1 MNQRDGHTE
10 KIEKDFSRL
19 LERYN
24 RSKQVIDQLY
34 QSGGK
39 NDTTIRSEKNNKEEK
54 EKEYV
59 SREKYSKMRNLNKE
73 LKLTLK
79 EYIDRTKELESA
91 IRGKDDLIEKY
102 EKELREQQ
110 ENLYNQLQE
119 QKEQILKEDQ
129 QSRINEDLR
138 TQLSQAK
145 QKLIKKKA
153 KIQLLKDSQK
163 TVDSKFEDQK
173 QGFQQEL
180 ERVQK
185 LCEEFSNEIKDSEK
199 RLICLNQ
206 KEEDRR
212 YLEMMI
218 QEERDNTNKI
228 NEKKILQITIENQGK
243 RVQDLEELLKQA
255 EIRYQMLQGKLDQE
269 KQGLISELQET
280 LQKRKQKAKQM
291 QTQIQ
296 QLEQKLQDKSKEDI
310 IVNKQIQDLQGEQT
324 KLQSLLEDQKH
335 KTEQAINEAQFKVQ
349 EVKELKG
356 EIEKYRQ
363 TLQIQDEKLSKYDVQ
378 YQIDQ
383 KEKQRL
389 VHEIEICEQES
400 RKLQHLLYEQDREID
415 YMRQQQEQ
423 EILHIEK
430 KVDSLVTE
438 VHVAREEANE
448 WKRNANDLKRQL
460 QQQEEQTNQFKAKY
474 LKSKQNSK
482 NLENEQRFV
491 IQISND
497 SQLEEKVKLL
507 ENEKLLGER
516 EALKNTVVQQKS
528 SSIKQNQGAWTKSK
542 TWIKQH
548 KVIENEFFILK
559 YQFRMS
565 KSHGKNIHISY
576 HYLKPTSDLRN
587 HPK

>member
-1 MNQRDGHTE
+1 MNTRDGQTE

-39 NDTTIRSEKNNKEEK
+39 NDTTIRSEKNIKEEK

-59 SREKYSKMRNLNKE
+59 SRDKYSKMRNLNKE

-163 TVDSKFEDQK
+163 TIDSKFEDQK

-199 RLICLNQ
+199 RLICLNDENEQYKQLLDQ

-228 NEKKILQITIENQGK
+228 SAKFQEFLDEKKILQITIENQGK
-243 RVQDLEELLKQA
+243 RVQDLEEQLKQA
-255 EIRYQMLQGKLDQE
+255 DTRYLMLQGKLDQE
-269 KQGLISELQET
+269 KQGIISELQDT
-280 LQKRKQKAKQM
+280 LQKKKQKTKQM

-296 QLEQKLQDKSKEDI
+296 QLEQKLQEKSKEDI
-310 IVNKQIQDLQGEQT
+310 IVNKQIQDLQGEQL

-335 KTEQAINEAQFKVQ
+335 KTDQSLNEAQLKVQ
-349 EVKELKG
+349 EIRELKG

-389 VHEIEICEQES
+389 IHEIEICEQEN
-400 RKLQHLLYEQDREID
+400 RKLQHLLYEQDRDID

-460 QQQEEQTNQFKAKY
+460 QLQEENTNQFKAKY

-482 NLENEQRFV
+482 NLENEQRF
-491 IQISND
+491 
-497 SQLEEKVKLL
+497 LEEKVKLL

-516 EALKNTVVQQKS
+516 EVLKNTVVQQKS
-528 SSIKQNQGAWTKSK
+528 VQQSKIKVLDEIQNM
-542 TWIKQH
+542 IKQH
-548 KVIENEFFILK
+548 KYRE
-559 YQFRMS
+559 
-565 KSHGKNIHISY
+565 
-576 HYLKPTSDLRN
+576 
-587 HPK
+587 

>member
-1 MNQRDGHTE
+1 MNTRDGQTE

-39 NDTTIRSEKNNKEEK
+39 NDTTIRSEKNIKEEK

-59 SREKYSKMRNLNKE
+59 SRDKYSKMRNLNKE

-153 KIQLLKDSQK
+153 KIQLLKDSHK
-163 TVDSKFEDQK
+163 TIDSKFEDQK

-199 RLICLNQ
+199 RLICLNDENEQYKQLLDQ

-228 NEKKILQITIENQGK
+228 SAKFQEFLDEKKILQITIENQGK
-243 RVQDLEELLKQA
+243 RVQDLEEQLKQA
-255 EIRYQMLQGKLDQE
+255 DTRYLMLQGKLDQE
-269 KQGLISELQET
+269 KQGIISELQET
-280 LQKRKQKAKQM
+280 LQKKKQKTKQM

-296 QLEQKLQDKSKEDI
+296 QLEQKLQEKSKEDI
-310 IVNKQIQDLQGEQT
+310 IVNKQIQDLQGEQL

-335 KTEQAINEAQFKVQ
+335 KTDQALNEAQFKVQ
-349 EVKELKG
+349 EVRELKG

-389 VHEIEICEQES
+389 IHEIEICEQEN
-400 RKLQHLLYEQDREID
+400 RKLQHLLYEQDRDID

-460 QQQEEQTNQFKAKY
+460 QLQEENTNQFKAKY

-482 NLENEQRFV
+482 NLENEQRF
-491 IQISND
+491 
-497 SQLEEKVKLL
+497 LEEKVKLL

-516 EALKNTVVQQKS
+516 EVLKNTVVQQKS
-528 SSIKQNQGAWTKSK
+528 VQQSKIKVLDEIQNM
-542 TWIKQH
+542 IKQH
-548 KVIENEFFILK
+548 KYRE
-559 YQFRMS
+559 
-565 KSHGKNIHISY
+565 
-576 HYLKPTSDLRN
+576 
-587 HPK
+587 

>member
-1 MNQRDGHTE
+1 MNQRDGQTE

-59 SREKYSKMRNLNKE
+59 SRDKYNKMRSLNKE
-73 LKLTLK
+73 LKITLK
-79 EYIDRTKELESA
+79 EYIDRTKELEQT
-91 IRGKDDLIEKY
+91 IGGKDELIEKY

-129 QSRINEDLR
+129 YARVNEDLR
-138 TQLSQAK
+138 AQLTQAK

-153 KIQLLKDSQK
+153 KIQLLKDFQK
-163 TVDSKFEDQK
+163 SNDNKFEDQK
-173 QGFQQEL
+173 QVFQQEL

-199 RLICLNQ
+199 RLICLSDENEQYKQLLDQ

-212 YLEMMI
+212 YLELMI
-218 QEERDNTNKI
+218 QDERDNANKI
-228 NEKKILQITIENQGK
+228 NSKIQEFLDEKKILQITIENQGK
-243 RVQDLEELLKQA
+243 KVQDLEELLKQA
-255 EIRYQMLQGKLDQE
+255 DVRYQMLQGKLDQE
-269 KQGLISELQET
+269 KQGLICELQDT
-280 LQKRKQKAKQM
+280 LQKRKQKTKQM
-291 QTQIQ
+291 QSQIQ
-296 QLEQKLQDKSKEDI
+296 QLEQKLQEKQKEEI
-310 IVNKQIQDLQGEQT
+310 IVNKQIQDLQGEQI
-324 KLQSLLEDQKH
+324 KLQSQLEDQKH
-335 KTEQAINEAQFKVQ
+335 KTDQVLNEQQFKIQ
-349 EVKELKG
+349 EIKDLKG

-363 TLQIQDEKLSKYDVQ
+363 NLQIQDDKLTKYDIQ

-383 KEKQRL
+383 KEKQKL
-389 VHEIEICEQES
+389 VNEIEIFEQEN
-400 RKLQHLLYEQDREID
+400 RKLQHLLYEQDRDID

-430 KVDSLVTE
+430 KVDSLITE
-438 VHVAREEANE
+438 VHVAREETNE
-448 WKRNANDLKRQL
+448 WRRNANDLKRQL

-482 NLENEQRFV
+482 NLENEQRF
-491 IQISND
+491 
-497 SQLEEKVKLL
+497 LEEKVKLL

-528 SSIKQNQGAWTKSK
+528 VQQSKIKVLDEIQNM
-542 TWIKQH
+542 IKQH
-548 KVIENEFFILK
+548 KYRE
-559 YQFRMS
+559 
-565 KSHGKNIHISY
+565 
-576 HYLKPTSDLRN
+576 
-587 HPK
+587 